1 MFILSTPEVSTDV
14 EDNTGCEQVNIDI
27 NAQRSHTDFN
37 EGTQCVT
44 TSFIDPSPNK

>member
-1 MFILSTPEVSTDV
+1 MSTDV
-14 EDNTGCEQVNIDI
+14 EDSTGCEHVNIDE

-44 TSFIDPSPNK
+44 ISFTNHSPNK